1 MGVKCFL
8 LVFTGLV
15 PSALTEE
22 CRSVLTSPRTAVSLL
37 ILSGHP
43 RGVWCGR
50 NLLSGPCPLRS
61 FLPVMMVCRAWPG
74 IAQVLL
80 LSHLRP
86 LLARLAS
93 LTEHS
98 SRKPLWLATSPLG
111 MRVSPQSW
119 KGQGGLMLSRDLS
132 AAGPG
137 ASSSASPS
145 GAVAGL
151 AASSGGGR

>member
-22 CRSVLTSPRTAVSLL
+22 CLSVITSPRTEVSLL
-37 ILSGHP
+37 ILGGPP
-43 RGVWCGR
+43 REVWCGR

-61 FLPVMMVCRAWPG
+61 FLPVMTVCRAWPG
-74 IAQVLL
+74 TAQVLL
-80 LSHLRP
+80 LSHPRP

-93 LTEHS
+93 LPEHS

-111 MRVSPQSW
+111 MWVSPQSW
-119 KGQGGLMLSRDLS
+119 KCQGGLMLSWDLS

-137 ASSSASPS
+137 ASGSTSPS
-145 GAVAGL
+145 GVFAVL
-151 AASSGGGR
+151 AASSGAER